1 MVRKIDHR
9 FSCVHVTSF
18 PLISLTNRFFLCW
31 EHSVPGMKTVELPP
45 PPPPP
50 SHFLLPIFT
59 PSRRFH
65 PQLTTNNS
73 NLQGNREKLINFKS
87 KWNYVRISKTKAPP
101 PTSPPTL
108 CKSSNPA
115 KISQSKVDTNQVF
128 LFFTVKIFTN
138 SHFSAPFFNKIKLEM
153 KNCVKGSANL
163 FFSFFQQK
171 RKKDIL
177 LILII
182 FTYFKVLEKIE
193 KRKLSGKSIIFSF
206 F

>member
-1 MVRKIDHR
+1 MVRAHFGQSNFPFFQQKRKKEILLILIIFTYFKVQKKREKKKMVRKIDHR

-31 EHSVPGMKTVELPP
+31 EHSVPGMKTVELTPHP
-45 PPPPP
+45 HPP
-50 SHFLLPIFT
+50 SHFPLPIFT

-65 PQLTTNNS
+65 PQSTTNNS

-115 KISQSKVDTNQVF
+115 KISQSKVDTN
-128 LFFTVKIFTN
+128 
-138 SHFSAPFFNKIKLEM
+138 
-153 KNCVKGSANL
+153 
-163 FFSFFQQK
+163 
-171 RKKDIL
+171 
-177 LILII
+177 
-182 FTYFKVLEKIE
+182 
-193 KRKLSGKSIIFSF
+193 
-206 F
+206 